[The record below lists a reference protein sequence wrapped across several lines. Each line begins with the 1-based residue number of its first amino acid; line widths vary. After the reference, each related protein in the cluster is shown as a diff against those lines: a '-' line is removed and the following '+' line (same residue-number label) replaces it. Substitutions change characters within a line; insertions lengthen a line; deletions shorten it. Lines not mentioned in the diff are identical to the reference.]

1 MPYSEG
7 LPRVANGSSTK
18 FSVSCGSAGPLS
30 VRVSA
35 RAGWPLTV
43 ASAAVNYIPISE
55 AKLGPLSEKL
65 QARLNEGITNV
76 TARIQSAIGQT
87 PPPSSQ

>member
-1 MPYSEG
+1 MHPQIRSRLGFVFQNLEQNLG
-7 LPRVANGSSTK
+7 
-18 FSVSCGSAGPLS
+18 FVSFRLGAHDN
-30 VRVSA
+30 A
-35 RAGWPLTV
+35 I
-43 ASAAVNYIPISE
+43 AVTGSE